1 MCFKSFCNKC
11 FSAKE
16 YIDAREELEV
26 LARFINDCRN
36 PAAAVSELTVMAF
49 HGVSWRHQDRTKV
62 YNVRF
67 EKRPGEGRAMVV
79 AVRPISAGEAGRQS
93 TENPW

>member
-1 MCFKSFCNKC
+1 MCFKSFCSKW

-36 PAAAVSELTVMAF
+36 PAAAVSALTVMAVMA
-49 HGVSWRHQDRTKV
+49 GVSWRLFSGDRTK
-62 YNVRF
+62 
-67 EKRPGEGRAMVV
+67 RPRSVTKTAPRCTMSGLKKDLGK
-79 AVRPISAGEAGRQS
+79 AV
-93 TENPW
+93 PWL